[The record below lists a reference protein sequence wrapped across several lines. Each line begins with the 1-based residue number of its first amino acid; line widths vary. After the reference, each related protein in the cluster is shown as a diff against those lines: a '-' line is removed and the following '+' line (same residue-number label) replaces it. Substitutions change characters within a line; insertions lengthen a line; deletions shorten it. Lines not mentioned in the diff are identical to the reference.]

1 VVAQYGLT
9 TVAPF
14 GGVMWIAKL
23 IRRSLNDLDGDLER
37 VRAKTLT
44 ATSTK
49 GPNLG
54 HEQVRVLNKHAGA
67 ESITSAARS
76 ER

>member
-1 VVAQYGLT
+1 
-9 TVAPF
+9 
-14 GGVMWIAKL
+14 MWIAKL

-44 ATSTK
+44 SSTTK
-49 GPNLG
+49 APNLG
-54 HEQVRVLNKHAGA
+54 QEQVRVLNKHANV